1 MFYFINMTILFD
13 MATLTLHKQFND
25 THLPEHKNYSHAGHI
40 NNHKH
45 TYLPS
50 IFCRT
55 TNSGSCNLVLFPLSS
70 VVLLSE

>member
-1 MFYFINMTILFD
+1 MDTI
-13 MATLTLHKQFND
+13 KQFND
-25 THLPEHKNYSHAGHI
+25 TNLPEHKNRSHAGHK

-50 IFCRT
+50 IFCGT

-70 VVLLSE
+70 VVLSSE